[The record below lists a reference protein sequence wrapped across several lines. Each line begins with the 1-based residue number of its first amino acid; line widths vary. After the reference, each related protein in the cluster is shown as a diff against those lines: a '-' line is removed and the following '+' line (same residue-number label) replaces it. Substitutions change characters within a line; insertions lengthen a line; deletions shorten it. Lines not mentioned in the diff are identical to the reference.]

1 MPDAAAPAA
10 EPVAPQ
16 NDTPQGKAASTLR
29 EANGLLKLVSGLGP
43 QQLNGVAF
51 AILVVAVIGFL
62 GWRIY
67 SDDKSKQAER
77 EANVANQSQLLR
89 FMESQQEKTQQLN
102 SMAVKEGQS
111 FYSQETE
118 KQRKYYAEQ
127 EKFRIGEGKVHMKEA
142 MQKLDQLGASIDKL
156 TNAVESFKKKMDLPE

>member
-1 MPDAAAPAA
+1 MPDAAVADP
-10 EPVAPQ
+10 EPKQP
-16 NDTPQGKAASTLR
+16 NTEPQGKAASTLR

-67 SDDKSKQAER
+67 SDDKSKQGER
-77 EANVANQSQLLR
+77 EANVQQQSQLLR
-89 FMESQQEKTQQLN
+89 FMESQQEKTQQIN
-102 SMAVKEGQS
+102 GMAVKEGQA

-118 KQRKYYAEQ
+118 KQRKYYSEQ
-127 EKFRIGEGKVHMKEA
+127 EKICREEGKAHMKEA
-142 MQKLDQLGASIDKL
+142 MQKMDQLGQSIDKL
-156 TNAVESFKKKMDLPE
+156 TNAVESFKKKMDLPD

>member
-1 MPDAAAPAA
+1 MPDAVAAPVA
-10 EPVAPQ
+10 EEPP
-16 NDTPQGKAASTLR
+16 PQGKTASTIR
-29 EANGLLKLVSGLGP
+29 ETKELLGTVSKWGP
-43 QQLNGVAF
+43 AQLNGVAF

-67 SDDKSKQAER
+67 SDDKSKAGER
-77 EANVANQSQLLR
+77 EANVQQQSQLLR

-142 MQKLDQLGASIDKL
+142 MQKLDQLGQSIDKL